1 MRRHDLD
8 RVSDMLVLVRA
19 VETGS
24 LSAAGRS
31 LAITPAV
38 ASKRILRLEARLGV
52 PLLIRTPRHLELTEA
67 GRVFHS
73 YALHIL
79 ETMEE
84 AEAATMD
91 GRAKAQGRLRVTA
104 TTHLGRRQ
112 VGPAL
117 AAFTAQHPGVTAE
130 LILSDTVFD
139 PVKERIDV
147 AIRIGMPED
156 SPLVARRLAPNRR
169 VVCGAPDYLARHGA
183 PAVPADLLRHNC
195 LVLDRPEA
203 RRDVWFFNTPDGPA
217 KVRVS
222 GSLQSNNGEVLRDW
236 ALAGEGLVSKS
247 QWDVRDDLQAG
258 RLVEVLAGF
267 PSNDMDIVALYP
279 NRKYMSAATR
289 GFLDF
294 MARRFNEDAR
304 ECGGGSGR

>member
-8 RVSDMLVLVRA
+8 RVSDMLVLIRA
-19 VETGS
+19 VEAGS

-31 LAITPAV
+31 LGISPAV
-38 ASKRILRLEARLGV
+38 ASKRIQRLEARLGG
-52 PLLIRTPRHLELTEA
+52 PLLVRTSRHLELTEA

-84 AEAATMD
+84 AEAATVQ
-91 GRAKAQGRLRVTA
+91 GRAKAQGHLRVTA
-104 TTHLGRRQ
+104 TVHLGRRQ

-117 AAFTAQHPGVTAE
+117 AAFTAQNPGVTGE
-130 LILSDTVFD
+130 LLVSDTVFD
-139 PVKERIDV
+139 LLKERIDV

-156 SPLVARRLAPNRR
+156 SPWIARRLAPNRR
-169 VVCGAPDYLARHGA
+169 VVCGSPDYLARHGT
-183 PAVPADLLRHNC
+183 PAMPADLLRHNC

-222 GSLQSNNGEVLRDW
+222 GRLRSNSGEVLRDW
-236 ALAGEGLVSKS
+236 ALSGEGLVSKS
-247 QWDVRDDLQAG
+247 QWDVRDDLKAG

-267 PSNDMDIVALYP
+267 PSSDTDIVALYP
-279 NRKYMSAATR
+279 NRKHVSAATR
-289 GFLDF
+289 AFLDF
-294 MARRFNEDAR
+294 VARRFSQEAR
-304 ECGGGSGR
+304 T